1 MKRILSGMQP
11 TGNLHLGNYLG
22 ALKNWVSLQ
31 YDYESFFF
39 MPDLHALTVHPDPAQ
54 LKRHVLEGAAWYIAA
69 GIDPAKSTLFVQS
82 TISAHTELMWILS
95 CFTPT
100 GWLNRMIQFKE
111 KAGSKQENANL
122 GLYAYPVLQAA
133 DILAYKATHVPVG
146 EDQKQHVE
154 LTREIAQAFNRRYGE
169 ILTVPEPQIFGTGTR
184 VMGLKDGTK
193 KMSKSDPAEGSRI
206 NLLDDA
212 DTIMKKIKK
221 ATTDTAPF
229 PETMEGTGDRPE
241 VRNLINIYSALSGV
255 VPQEICR
262 QFGGKNFSEFK
273 QALAMVC
280 IESLSPIRERFL
292 TLMQSPDH
300 VEKILKEGAEKA
312 NQVANTTLQEVR
324 RAVGVGSL
332 LGRPHA

>member
-31 YDYESFFF
+31 HDYESFFF
-39 MPDLHALTVHPDPAQ
+39 MPDLHALTVHPDPVQ
-54 LKRHVLEGAAWYIAA
+54 LKRYVLEGTAWYLAA

-82 TISAHTELMWILS
+82 SIPAHTELMWILS
-95 CFTPT
+95 CSTPT

-133 DILAYKATHVPVG
+133 DILVYKATHVPIG

-154 LTREIAQAFNRRYGE
+154 LTREIAQAFNRRYGQG
-169 ILTVPEPQIFGTGTR
+169 ILVIPEPQIFGAGTR

-206 NLLDDA
+206 NLLDDP
-212 DTIMKKIKK
+212 DRIMKKIRK

-229 PETMEGTGDRPE
+229 PETIEGAEGRPE
-241 VRNLINIYSALSGV
+241 VKNLINIYSALSGDSL
-255 VPQEICR
+255 QNICH
-262 QFGGKNFSEFK
+262 QFGDKNFSEFK
-273 QALAMVC
+273 QALVTVC
-280 IESLSPIRERFL
+280 IESLSPIREKFL
-292 TLMQSPDH
+292 DLMKSPDH
-300 VEKILKEGAEKA
+300 VEKILKEGALKA
-312 NQVANTTLQEVR
+312 NEIANSTLQDVKK
-324 RAVGVGSL
+324 SL
-332 LGRPHA
+332 GIR

>member
-39 MPDLHALTVHPDPAQ
+39 MPDLHALTVHPDPVQ
-54 LKRHVLEGAAWYIAA
+54 LKRHIIEGAAWYLAA

-82 TISAHTELMWILS
+82 AVPAHTELMWILS
-95 CFTPT
+95 CSTPM
-100 GWLNRMIQFKE
+100 GWLNRMTQFKE

-122 GLYAYPVLQAA
+122 GLFVYPVLMAA
-133 DILAYKATHVPVG
+133 DILIYKVTHVPVG
-146 EDQKQHVE
+146 EDQKQHLE
-154 LTREIAQAFNRRYGE
+154 ITREIAQAFNRRYGE
-169 ILTVPEPQIFGTGTR
+169 IFVVPEPQIFGTATR

-206 NLLDDA
+206 NLLDDP
-212 DTIMKKIKK
+212 DTITKKIKK
-221 ATTDTAPF
+221 ATTDTSSF
-229 PETMEGTGDRPE
+229 PETIEKAEGRPE
-241 VRNLINIYSALSGV
+241 VRNLINIYSALSGEALQNV
-255 VPQEICR
+255 CHR
-262 QFGGKNFSEFK
+262 FGGKNFSEFK
-273 QALAMVC
+273 QELATIS

-292 TLMQSPDH
+292 MLMKSPDH

-312 NQVANTTLQEVR
+312 KNLADSTLKDVKKS
-324 RAVGVGSL
+324 VGIG
-332 LGRPHA
+332 

>member
-54 LKRHVLEGAAWYIAA
+54 LKRYILEGAAWYLAA

-82 TISAHTELMWILS
+82 AIPAHTELMWILS
-95 CFTPT
+95 CSTPT

-111 KAGSKQENANL
+111 KAGSKQESANL

-133 DILAYKATHVPVG
+133 DILAYKATCVPIG

-154 LTREIAQAFNRRYGE
+154 LTREVAQAFNRRYGE
-169 ILTVPEPQIFGTGTR
+169 IFTIPEPQIFGTGTR

-193 KMSKSDPAEGSRI
+193 KMSKSDPAEGARI
-206 NLLDDA
+206 NLLDDP
-212 DTIMKKIKK
+212 DTITKKIRK
-221 ATTDTAPF
+221 ATTDTSPF
-229 PETMEGTGDRPE
+229 PETIEKAEGRPE
-241 VRNLINIYSALSGV
+241 VRNLINIYSALNGATL
-255 VPQEICR
+255 QDICHR
-262 QFGGKNFSEFK
+262 FGGKNFSEFK
-273 QALAMVC
+273 QELAAVC
-280 IESLSPIRERFL
+280 IESLSPIRGKFL
-292 TLMQSPDH
+292 ELMKSPDY

-312 NQVANTTLQEVR
+312 TNVADSTLQEVKQ
-324 RAVGVGSL
+324 AVGIG
-332 LGRPHA
+332 